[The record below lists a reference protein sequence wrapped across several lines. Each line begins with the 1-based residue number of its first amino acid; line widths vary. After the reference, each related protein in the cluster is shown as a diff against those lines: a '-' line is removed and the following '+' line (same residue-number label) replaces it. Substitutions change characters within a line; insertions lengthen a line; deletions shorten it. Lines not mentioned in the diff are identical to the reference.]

1 MKNKKVLIIILVVLV
16 ALAIGYGIFRAKF
29 NDNYLYNPDG
39 SITDG
44 HTELIEHLKSV
55 EDPEERKKQVDFSLE
70 HNIITQEEADKLY

>member
-39 SITDG
+39 NITDG

>member
-29 NDNYLYNPDG
+29 NDNYLYNSDG